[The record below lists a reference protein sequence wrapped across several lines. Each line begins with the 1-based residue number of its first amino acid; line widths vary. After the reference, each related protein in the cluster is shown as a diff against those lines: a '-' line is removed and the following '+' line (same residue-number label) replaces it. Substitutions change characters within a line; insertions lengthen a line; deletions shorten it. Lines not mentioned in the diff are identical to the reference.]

1 LIALGQKFQAEEHPM
16 NVRAITTNL
25 GGGGPTAT
33 KYKTAAEEWSEHV
46 RQDKTLDLLCV
57 QEVHDDD
64 WLEAWRAKGWHV
76 VVGSGPLYKPRSA
89 IIANFPIESFPYP
102 TSDYH
107 GSYVA
112 VAQVKSGAADAWL
125 IASVHASPTGLSA
138 DWVKRWVSC
147 GLERPVPRTGLDL
160 WDSDL
165 VLASMRSLA
174 ERGPLIVA
182 GDWNEARNWDCDH
195 AGSAGAE
202 FFERVEAAGF
212 VDCAFREWKA
222 EKPTHGT
229 YQLDHVFASKNVADQ
244 VEVHSA
250 PGEKISDHAPIA
262 FEVLLNDN

>member
-1 LIALGQKFQAEEHPM
+1 M
-16 NVRAITTNL
+16 NLRAITANL

-33 KYKTAAEEWSEHV
+33 SYKTAADEWAEQV
-46 RQDKTLDLLCV
+46 RQEKTLDLLFV
-57 QEVHDDD
+57 QEVHGEA
-64 WLEAWRAKGWHV
+64 WLDAWRADAWHV
-76 VVGSGPLYKPRSA
+76 VVGSGPVYKPRSA
-89 IIANFPIESFPYP
+89 IIAKFPIKPVSYP

-112 VAQVKSGAADAWL
+112 VARIETRAADGYF
-125 IASVHASPTGLSA
+125 IASVHASPTRLDAGWL
-138 DWVKRWVSC
+138 KRWDEC
-147 GLERPVPRTGLDL
+147 GLPRPEPRTDLDL

-165 VLASMRSLA
+165 LLQSMRSVA

-229 YQLDHVFASKNVADQ
+229 YQLDHVFASATVASQVNVS
-244 VEVHSA
+244 EA
-250 PGEKISDHAPIA
+250 PGDAISDHSPIA
-262 FEVLLNDN
+262 FEVVLNDN

>member
-1 LIALGQKFQAEEHPM
+1 M
-16 NVRAITTNL
+16 NVRAMTVNL

-33 KYKTAAEEWSEHV
+33 KYKTAAEDWAEHV
-46 RQDKTLDLLCV
+46 RQEKTLDLLFV
-57 QEVHDDD
+57 QEVHDQD
-64 WLEAWRAKGWHV
+64 WLDAWSAPDWHV

-89 IIANFPIESFPYP
+89 IIANFPIKPISYS

-112 VAQVKSGAADAWL
+112 VAKVKSGADDACL
-125 IASVHASPTGLSA
+125 FASVHASPTALKAESL
-138 DWVKRWVSC
+138 VRWDEC
-147 GLERPVPRTGLDL
+147 GLLRPEPRTGGYL
-160 WDSDL
+160 WHSDL
-165 VLASMRSLA
+165 VLASMRSIA
-174 ERGPLIVA
+174 MQGPLIVA

-202 FFERVEAAGF
+202 FFKGVEAAGF